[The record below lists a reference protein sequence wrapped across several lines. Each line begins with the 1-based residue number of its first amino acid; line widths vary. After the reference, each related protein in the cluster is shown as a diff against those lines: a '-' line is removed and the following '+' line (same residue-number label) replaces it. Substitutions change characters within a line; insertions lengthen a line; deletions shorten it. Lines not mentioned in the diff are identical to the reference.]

1 MFSNTEH
8 SAAKNFWYTAIFW
21 LLISMLA
28 GLVVAIKQMSP
39 DFLGGTSW
47 LTYGRVRPIH
57 TNGVL
62 LAWLSMVNVGCM
74 FYIVPKLLRTK
85 LWSERLGNITCVLW
99 NIGIVAAVLALAAGH
114 SSGVEY
120 AELPLWLDL
129 TVAFVVILVMIN
141 VYMTIKNRKEK
152 QLFVSI
158 WYFVGSLIWLPGVW
172 IVGNV
177 PAPLVGGAIQANM
190 NWFYGHNVLGLWFT
204 TVGIGTMY
212 YLLPKLTGRP
222 LYSHKLSLIGFWTI
236 GTFYVWN
243 GPHHL
248 VNSPIP
254 LWLMKAGIIPSIL
267 LIIPVWTVLA
277 NVLGTMKG
285 QWHQVQDNVNLKFL
299 ITAMIF
305 YLMACLQGPFQALM
319 SVSAVVKY
327 THWVPG
333 HAHMAPFGAF
343 SFIGFIMI
351 YFAIPRITG
360 REIYSKSLMSW
371 HYYLSVS
378 GFLIFAFS
386 MWIAGVMQG
395 FAWMEATPFI
405 ETVRM
410 SAPFV
415 AVRAVGGTL
424 MIVAQFFFAY
434 NIYMTTKAGK
444 AFKTDKSEDVTV
456 TA

>member
-1 MFSNTEH
+1 MLSNAEH
-8 SAAKNFWYTAIFW
+8 SAAKNFWYTAIGW

-28 GLVVAIKQMSP
+28 GLVVAFKQVWPEFM
-39 DFLGGTSW
+39 GGSEY

-85 LWSERLGNITCVLW
+85 LWSEKLGNFTCVLW
-99 NIGIVAAVLALAAGH
+99 NLGITAGVVILATGY
-114 SSGVEY
+114 STGVEY
-120 AELPLWLDL
+120 AELPLWLD
-129 TVAFVVILVMIN
+129 ILVAVLAILVAVN
-141 VYMTIKNRKEK
+141 VFMTIKNRKEQ
-152 QLFVSI
+152 QLYVSI

-212 YLLPKLTGRP
+212 YLLPKLTGKP
-222 LYSHKLSLIGFWTI
+222 IYSHKLSLIGFWTI

-254 LWLMKAGIIPSIL
+254 FWLQKAGIIPSIL

-277 NVLGTMKG
+277 NVIGTMKG
-285 QWHQVQDNVNLKFL
+285 QWHQVRDNVNLKFL
-299 ITAMIF
+299 MTAMIF

-319 SVSAVVKY
+319 SVSAVIKY

-351 YFAIPRITG
+351 YFAVPRISG
-360 REIYSKSLMSW
+360 KEIYSKVAQNW
-371 HYYLSVS
+371 HYYLSVV
-378 GFLIFAFS
+378 GFLVFAFS

-395 FAWMEATPFI
+395 FAWMDGLPFM
-405 ETVRM
+405 ETVNMTR
-410 SAPFV
+410 PFV

-424 MIVAQFFFAY
+424 MIVAQFFFAW
-434 NIYMTTKAGK
+434 NIFMTLKAGRHYEV
-444 AFKTDKSEDVTV
+444 DKSELVS
-456 TA
+456 A